1 MSQGKTIQIYLPDGN
16 ARAMKIAEVTSRT
29 IQAIYFS
36 RAHASEA
43 FKRPELNS
51 VGVYFLFGESENQEP
66 TVYIGESEDCTA
78 RLRNHHTNKD
88 FWNEAIV
95 MTSKTGFFTKTHAK
109 FLEWKSLEKTLLAK
123 RYLLEENKQ
132 RPKKP
137 HLSESAEDDLSDNLE
152 TIHLLLNTLGFSVFD
167 PLNSVS
173 QDDLLFC
180 NGRGIE
186 ARGRYEEDGMVV
198 LQDSHVALDVTKSLS
213 PGYKSQ
219 RDNLIEKGILISTE
233 DSFTFTRDHTFS
245 SPSTAAAVILGRP
258 SNGWTAWKDAAGITM
273 DEKYRNPS

>member
-1 MSQGKTIQIYLPDGN
+1 MSQGKTIQIYLPGGN

-36 RAHASEA
+36 RAHAGEA

-66 TVYIGESEDCTA
+66 TVYIGESEDCRA

-109 FLEWKSLEKTLLAK
+109 FLEWKSLEKTLAAK

-132 RPKKP
+132 QPKKP
-137 HLSESAEDDLSDNLE
+137 HLSESAEDDLSDNLD
-152 TIHLLLNTLGFSVFD
+152 TIHLLLNTLGFPVFD
-167 PLNSVS
+167 TSANQPDTV
-173 QDDLLFC
+173 LLFC
-180 NGRGIE
+180 AGRGIE
-186 ARGRYEEDGMVV
+186 AKGRYEEDGLTVLEGSTVV
-198 LQDSHVALDVTKSLS
+198 SEPTNSLS
-213 PGYKSQ
+213 QAVNNQ
-219 RDNLIEKGILISTE
+219 RSALLDRGVLIETKDHLI
-233 DSFTFTRDHTFS
+233 FTRDHTFP
-245 SPSTAAAVILGRP
+245 SPSTAAAIILGRS
-258 SNGWTAWKDAAGITM
+258 SNGWTAWKDAEGKNM
-273 DEKYRNPS
+273 DEIYRSEK